1 MSKYAE
7 LLVSTDGEYVSLM
20 MKSFVVLEELRLAW
34 EVKTKH
40 NLEGPDRGEAV
51 VLRGE
56 PMRITGIW
64 EKDVA
69 HDPSH
74 LNLCLTAFLGRGATS
89 EYIDKTF

>member
-7 LLVSTDGEYVSLM
+7 LQVSTDGEYVSLL
-20 MKSFVVLEELRLAW
+20 MKSFVVFESLQLAW

-40 NLEGPDRGEAV
+40 NLEGPDTGEAV
-51 VLRGE
+51 ILRGE

-74 LNLCLTAFLGRGATS
+74 LNICLTAFLERARPANT
-89 EYIDKTF
+89 

>member
-7 LLVSTDGEYVSLM
+7 LLVSTDGEYVSLL
-20 MKSFVVLEELRLAW
+20 MKSLVGLENLQLAW

-40 NLEGPDRGEAV
+40 NLDGPDNGATMMLQGES
-51 VLRGE
+51 L
-56 PMRITGIW
+56 RITDSW
-64 EKDVA
+64 TKDVA

-74 LNLCLTAFLGRGATS
+74 LNICLTAFLGRGASS